1 MKGIR
6 MSRFVSWFLFRKEKK
21 YICDGFLCKVGKAY
35 STRDLVVPQTA
46 GWVFPL
52 RDIWLSLS
60 LPQTGTSTEA
70 ELFHGHA
77 QNSFQKTLSLSLSLF
92 SILKA

>member
-1 MKGIR
+1 
-6 MSRFVSWFLFRKEKK
+6 MSRFVSWFLFGKEKK

-35 STRDLVVPQTA
+35 STRHLVVPDCRL
-46 GWVFPL
+46 G
-52 RDIWLSLS
+52 LSPERRLMSPS

-77 QNSFQKTLSLSLSLF
+77 QKSFQKTLSLSLSLF